1 MRIITGGLCANTA
14 FNGRRLVS
22 DVSHLGSQYV
32 GAGDVAHIAVPG
44 KETVFPVLYKALS
57 NTLECKD
64 HLPSARIKLV

>member
-1 MRIITGGLCANTA
+1 MLAQLPMDAAWLC
-14 FNGRRLVS
+14 
-22 DVSHLGSQYV
+22 DVSHLGSQDV
-32 GAGDVAHIAVPG
+32 GAGDVAHITVPG